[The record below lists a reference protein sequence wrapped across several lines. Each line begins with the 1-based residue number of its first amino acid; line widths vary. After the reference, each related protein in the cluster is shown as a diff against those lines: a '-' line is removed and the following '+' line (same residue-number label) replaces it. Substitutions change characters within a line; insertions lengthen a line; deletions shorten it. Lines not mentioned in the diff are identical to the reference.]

1 MGEVK
6 KVAVLGA
13 SGSIGKSAADVL
25 RNNKERFSVTALV
38 ANCNINELAKQAA
51 EFSPLVAATASAE
64 LLPLLTAK
72 LPEGVRGAAGEDELV
87 DIARS
92 SETDILLCAIV
103 GTAGIKPVLAA
114 IEAGKTVAL
123 ASKEVLVAAGEL
135 VAEELK
141 KHPEAKIIPVDS
153 EHSGVFQ
160 LLEGRRG
167 DEISKIWLTAS
178 GGPFRNWDKKDI
190 ERATLADAL
199 AHPTWSMGRK
209 ITIDSASMMNK
220 ALELVEAKFLFG
232 TPKEKLG
239 VLIQPQS
246 IVHAMVELS
255 DGSFLTQCANPDMRL
270 PIAYALSCPE
280 RISVSGR
287 KLDLASLGKLEFFAP
302 DRDKFPSFDFAD
314 AALDAGGTLP
324 CAMNAANEVA
334 VELFCENRI
343 NFGMIWKIV
352 GDVMENWKNSPQSS
366 VEQLAEADAEAR
378 AKAREFARSI

>member
-1 MGEVK
+1 MGKIK

-25 RNNKERFSVTALV
+25 RMNKERFAVTALA
-38 ANCNINELAKQAA
+38 ANCNIDELAKQAV
-51 EFSPLVAATASAE
+51 EFSPRVAVTASAE
-64 LLPLLTAK
+64 LLPRLAEK
-72 LPEGVRGAAGEDELV
+72 LPSGVRAAAGENELL

-135 VAEELK
+135 VLAELK

-160 LLEGRRG
+160 LLAGRRA
-167 DEISKIWLTAS
+167 DEISRVWLTAS
-178 GGPFRNWDKKDI
+178 GGPFRTWNKSDI
-190 ERATLADAL
+190 ERATVADAL

-246 IVHAMVELS
+246 IVHAMVELN
-255 DGSFLTQCANPDMRL
+255 DGSFLTQCAAPDMRL
-270 PIAYALSCPE
+270 PIAYALSFPE
-280 RISVSGR
+280 RMPSAAE
-287 KLDLASLGKLEFFAP
+287 KLDLASLGRLEFFAP

-334 VELFCENRI
+334 VELFCEGRI
-343 NFGMIWKIV
+343 NFGTIWKIV
-352 GDVMENWKNSPQSS
+352 GSVMENWKNSPQLS
-366 VEQLAEADAEAR
+366 VEQLSEADAEAR
-378 AKAREFARSI
+378 AKAREFAQSI